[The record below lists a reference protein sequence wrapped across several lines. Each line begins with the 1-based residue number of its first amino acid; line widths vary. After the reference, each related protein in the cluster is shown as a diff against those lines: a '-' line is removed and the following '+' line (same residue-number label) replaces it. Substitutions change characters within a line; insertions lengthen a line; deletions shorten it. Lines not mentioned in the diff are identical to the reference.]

1 MPARD
6 PTAGTGRVSTDTELQ
21 SSTAGVDDGAPS
33 DAAAR
38 RSFSRACALGGGIA
52 AIAFIWMVAIGRLD
66 LLQSHLLD
74 GFYDSQAH
82 ALLAGH
88 WDIPRD
94 QLGFEAFV
102 IGNRTYTYFGPWPS
116 LLRMPIEIFTHRFDG
131 RLTQLSLLIAFA
143 VFMVATARL
152 LWRIREVA
160 RGAQPVTRA
169 ERIGLVVFM
178 LVSGAGSVVLF
189 LASRPVVYHE
199 AELWGAAWAIAAFA
213 AILEFELRPTT
224 RAVVW
229 SGVFTGLALLTRG
242 SVGLGPFVALALV
255 LAGRAWA
262 WWRARTDDGHTRE
275 RTFVGPLSIALV
287 VPLALYAYVNEARFG
302 TLFSLPIDKQIATTI
317 DPHRPHIF
325 AGTHGS
331 LFAPKF
337 VPTDLVALLRPNAL
351 AFTRVFPYVTFPA
364 RPQVLGHITFAAI
377 DPTTSMPAVMPFLF
391 VLAVIG
397 AVMCF
402 RARYAPL
409 RVLAIGGLVGGLGV
423 VTIPFISQR
432 YLSDFMPLLIVL
444 AGAGMYWVLGMHGR
458 LGTGLLVAFALLAAF
473 SVAVNFGLALVYQRA
488 YSPFTD
494 ESERAAFVRFERAA
508 PGGSHMPVRYGATL
522 PKPLAGGT
530 LFVLGNC
537 DGVYWS
543 DGAAWHAIERTN
555 ATGEYPIDFTVADQ
569 PAGAR
574 QTLLEAGPTG
584 ADRIELVHLGGDR
597 VRFDL
602 SANRLTTDAEGPP
615 LRFAPG
621 SRVHADVTYDTNLGN
636 LDVHLHGREVL
647 GFAYGL
653 AGLPVRAVDPSVH
666 IDRVNPAF
674 CVTLTRRG

>member
-1 MPARD
+1 
-6 PTAGTGRVSTDTELQ
+6 VSVDTDTESPAADL
-21 SSTAGVDDGAPS
+21 DDGVPS
-33 DAAAR
+33 DKAAR
-38 RSFSRACALGGGIA
+38 RSFSRACALGGGLA
-52 AIAFIWMVAIGRLD
+52 AIAFTWMVAIGRLD

-82 ALLAGH
+82 ALLSGH

-116 LLRMPIEIFTHRFDG
+116 VLRMPVESFTHRFDG
-131 RLTQLSLLIAFA
+131 RLTQLSLLLAFA
-143 VFMVATARL
+143 VFMVATVRL
-152 LWRIREVA
+152 LWRIRGLA
-160 RGAQPVTRA
+160 RGSQPVTRV
-169 ERIGLVVFM
+169 ERVALAVFM
-178 LVSGAGSVVLF
+178 LVVGAGSVVLF

-224 RAVVW
+224 SAVAW

-255 LAGRAWA
+255 LTGRAWT
-262 WWRARTDDGHTRE
+262 WWRTRDKAHG
-275 RTFVGPLSIALV
+275 RTFLAPLSLALI
-287 VPLALYAYVNEARFG
+287 VPLALYSYVNEARFG
-302 TLFSLPIDKQIATTI
+302 TLFSLPIGKQIATTI
-317 DPHRPHIF
+317 DHVRPHIF

-337 VPTDLVALLRPNAL
+337 VPTDLVALLRPDAF

-364 RPQVLGHITFAAI
+364 RAHVIGHITFAAI
-377 DPTTSMPAVMPFLF
+377 DPSTSMPAVMPFLF
-391 VLAVIG
+391 VLAIIG
-397 AVMCF
+397 LVLCF
-402 RARYAPL
+402 RAQYAPL

-444 AGAGMYWVLGMHGR
+444 AGAGMYWVLATRGR
-458 LGTGLLVAFALLAAF
+458 LRRVLLVCFALLAAF

-508 PGGSHMPVRYGATL
+508 PGGSRMPVRYGATL

-543 DGAAWHAIERTN
+543 DGTAWHAIERTN
-555 ATGEYPIDFTVADQ
+555 ASGRYPIDFTVADL

-574 QTLLEAGPTG
+574 QTLLEAGPATG
-584 ADRIELVHLGGDR
+584 ADRIQLVHLGGNR

-602 SANRLTTDAEGPP
+602 AADRLTVDAEGPT

-621 SRVHADVTYDTNLGN
+621 SRVHADVTYDTNLGD
-636 LDVHLHGREVL
+636 LDVHVGNRDVL

-653 AGLPVRAVDPSVH
+653 AGLPVRAVDPTVN
-666 IDRVNPAF
+666 IDRVTPTF
-674 CVTLTRRG
+674 CRTLTRG

>member
-1 MPARD
+1 VSVDTQTETPAAD
-6 PTAGTGRVSTDTELQ
+6 LD
-21 SSTAGVDDGAPS
+21 
-33 DAAAR
+33 DAASDTGAR
-38 RSFSRACALGGGIA
+38 RSFSRASAFGGGLA
-52 AIAFIWMVAIGRLD
+52 AIAFTWMVAIGRLD

-82 ALLAGH
+82 ALLSGH

-116 LLRMPIEIFTHRFDG
+116 VLRMPVEIFTHRFDG
-131 RLTQLSLLIAFA
+131 RLTQLSLLLAFA
-143 VFMVATARL
+143 VFMVATVRL
-152 LWRIREVA
+152 LWRIRELALGTKAITRVERVA
-160 RGAQPVTRA
+160 
-169 ERIGLVVFM
+169 LVVFM
-178 LVSGAGSVVLF
+178 LVVGAGSVVLF

-199 AELWGAAWAIAAFA
+199 AELWGAAWAVAAFA

-229 SGVFTGLALLTRG
+229 AGVFTGLALLTRG

-255 LAGRAWA
+255 LAVRVWRR
-262 WWRARTDDGHTRE
+262 WRAHDTRTE
-275 RTFVGPLSIALV
+275 RTYFAPLCTALV

-302 TLFSLPIDKQIATTI
+302 TLFSLPINKQIATTI
-317 DPHRPHIF
+317 DPIRPHIF

-337 VPTDLVALLRPNAL
+337 VPTDLVALLKPNAL

-364 RPQVLGHITFAAI
+364 RPHVIGHITFAAI
-377 DPTTSMPAVMPFLF
+377 DPATSMPAVMPFLF
-391 VLAVIG
+391 VLAIIG
-397 AVMCF
+397 AVLCF
-402 RARYAPL
+402 RAQYAPL
-409 RVLAIGGLVGGLGV
+409 RVLAVGGLVGGLGV

-432 YLSDFMPLLIVL
+432 YLSDFMPLLVVL
-444 AGAGMYWVLGMHGR
+444 AGAGMYGVLATSGR
-458 LGTGLLVAFALLAAF
+458 LGRTLLVVFALLAAF

-508 PGGSHMPVRYGATL
+508 PGGSHIPVRYGATL

-543 DGAAWHAIERTN
+543 DGTAWHAIERTN
-555 ATGEYPIDFTVADQ
+555 ATGRYPIDFTVVDL

-574 QTLLEAGPTG
+574 QTLLQAGPTG
-584 ADRIELVHLGGDR
+584 ADRIQLVHLGGDR

-602 SANRLTTDAEGPP
+602 SADRLTTDAEGPT

-621 SRVHADVTYDTNLGN
+621 SRVHADVTYDTNLGD
-636 LDVHLHGREVL
+636 LDVHLRGRDVL

-653 AGLPVRAVDPSVH
+653 AGLPVRAVDPSLN
-666 IDRVNPAF
+666 IDPVTPTF
-674 CVTLTRRG
+674 CPTLTGG